1 MLLAP
6 RRLRQHGFVV
16 VAVSCRKPHPMPRP
30 RSEKSHQK
38 VLEAAVHLFSEQG
51 IDATSMDAIAARSGV
66 SKATIYKHWPD
77 KDALAMEV
85 LVWLYRLDEELKP
98 VLHGNVR
105 EDLIA
110 ALSYRPVEHHPKER
124 ERIMPHLIA
133 YSARNQAFGK
143 AWRAKVVV
151 RHTAYLTHVLQAAIE
166 RGDIDRNLSMDVAV
180 ALLFGPMMYR
190 QMFVAGSRDEKA
202 PPAFIA
208 QIVDAFIQAFAATP
222 HAFNA
227 HRSVPIRRAQ

>member
-1 MLLAP
+1 
-6 RRLRQHGFVV
+6 
-16 VAVSCRKPHPMPRP
+16 MPRP

-38 VLEAAVHLFSEQG
+38 VLEAAVRLFSEEG

-85 LVWLYRLDEELKP
+85 LVWLYDLDEDLKP
-98 VLHGNVR
+98 AEHGNLR
-105 EDLIA
+105 DDLIA

-143 AWRAKVVV
+143 AWRSKVVV
-151 RHTAYLTHVLQAAIE
+151 RHTAYLTHVLHAAID
-166 RGDIDRNLSMDVAV
+166 RGDVDRNLSMDVAV

-208 QIVDAFIQAFAATP
+208 QIVDAFIQAFAKHP
-222 HAFNA
+222 HRLDAAQSIPF
-227 HRSVPIRRAQ
+227 RRAQ

>member
-1 MLLAP
+1 
-6 RRLRQHGFVV
+6 
-16 VAVSCRKPHPMPRP
+16 MPRP

-38 VLEAAVHLFSEQG
+38 VLEAAVRLFSEQG

-98 VLHGNVR
+98 VEHGSLR

-133 YSARNQAFGK
+133 YSARNPVFGK
-143 AWRAKVVV
+143 AWRSKVVV
-151 RHTAYLTHVLQAAIE
+151 RHTAYLGRVLQLAMD
-166 RGDIDRNLSMDVAV
+166 RGEVDQTLSMDVAV

-208 QIVDAFIQAFAATP
+208 QVVDAFIRAFAQTP
-222 HAFNA
+222 HVLNA
-227 HRSVPIRRAQ
+227 SHSVRPAAPVRRAQ

>member
-1 MLLAP
+1 
-6 RRLRQHGFVV
+6 
-16 VAVSCRKPHPMPRP
+16 MPRP
-30 RSEKSHQK
+30 RSERSHQK
-38 VLEAAVHLFSEQG
+38 VLEAAVRLFSEQG

-98 VLHGNVR
+98 VEHGNLR
-105 EDLIA
+105 DDLIA
-110 ALSYRPVEHHPKER
+110 ALSYRPIEHHPKER
-124 ERIMPHLIA
+124 ECIMPHLIA

-143 AWRAKVVV
+143 AWRSRVVV
-151 RHTAYLTHVLQAAIE
+151 RHTVYLAHVLQAAMD
-166 RGDIDRNLSMDVAV
+166 RGDIDRDLPMDVAV

-208 QIVDAFIQAFAATP
+208 QIVDAFIQAFAKHPCA
-222 HAFNA
+222 ASVVQ
-227 HRSVPIRRAQ
+227 SVPLRRAQ

>member
-1 MLLAP
+1 
-6 RRLRQHGFVV
+6 
-16 VAVSCRKPHPMPRP
+16 MPRP

-38 VLEAAVHLFSEQG
+38 VLEAAVHLFAEEG
-51 IDATSMDAIAARSGV
+51 IDATSMDAIAGRSGV

-85 LVWLYRLDEELKP
+85 LVWLYRLDEKIKP
-98 VLHGNVR
+98 VERGSLR
-105 EDLIA
+105 DDLIA

-133 YSARNQAFGK
+133 YSARNPVFGK
-143 AWRAKVVV
+143 AWRSKVVI
-151 RHTAYLTHVLQAAIE
+151 RHTAYLGQVIQSA
-166 RGDIDRNLSMDVAV
+166 IDRGEIDQNLSMDVAV

-208 QIVDAFIQAFAATP
+208 QVVDAFIRAFAQTSHILDVP
-222 HAFNA
+222 HPV
-227 HRSVPIRRAQ
+227 RPRLRRAQ

>member
-1 MLLAP
+1 
-6 RRLRQHGFVV
+6 
-16 VAVSCRKPHPMPRP
+16 MPRP

-38 VLEAAVHLFSEQG
+38 VLEAAVRLFSEQG

-85 LVWLYRLDEELKP
+85 LVWLYRLDEDVKP
-98 VLHGNVR
+98 IEHGNLR
-105 EDLIA
+105 DDLIA

-133 YSARNQAFGK
+133 YSARNQVFGK

-151 RHTAYLTHVLQAAIE
+151 RHTARLMQVLQASID
-166 RGDIDRNLSMDVAV
+166 RGDIDGTLPMDVAV

-202 PPAFIA
+202 PPEFIA
-208 QIVDAFIQAFAATP
+208 QIVDAFIHAFAAAP
-222 HAFNA
+222 HALSSGTR
-227 HRSVPIRRAQ
+227 HPVPIRRAQ

>member
-1 MLLAP
+1 
-6 RRLRQHGFVV
+6 
-16 VAVSCRKPHPMPRP
+16 MPRP

-38 VLEAAVHLFSEQG
+38 VLEAAVHLFAEEG
-51 IDATSMDAIAARSGV
+51 IDATSMDAIAGRSGV

-77 KDALAMEV
+77 KDALAMEI
-85 LVWLYRLDEELKP
+85 LVWLYRLDEKIKP
-98 VLHGNVR
+98 VERGSLR
-105 EDLIA
+105 DDLMA

-133 YSARNQAFGK
+133 YSARNPVFGK
-143 AWRAKVVV
+143 AWRSKVVI
-151 RHTAYLTHVLQAAIE
+151 RHTAYLGQVIQSA
-166 RGDIDRNLSMDVAV
+166 IDRGEIDQNLSMDVAV

-208 QIVDAFIQAFAATP
+208 QVVDAFIRAFAQTSHILDAP
-222 HAFNA
+222 HPV
-227 HRSVPIRRAQ
+227 RPRLRRAQ

>member
-1 MLLAP
+1 
-6 RRLRQHGFVV
+6 
-16 VAVSCRKPHPMPRP
+16 MPRP
-30 RSEKSHQK
+30 RSEKSHLK
-38 VLEAAVHLFSEQG
+38 VLEAAVRLFSEQG

-85 LVWLYRLDEELKP
+85 LVWLYRLDEEVRP
-98 VLHGNVR
+98 VEHGSLR

-133 YSARNQAFGK
+133 YSARNQTFGK

-151 RHTAYLTHVLQAAIE
+151 RHTAYLARVLKSAMD
-166 RGDIDRNLSMDVAV
+166 RGEIDSSLSMDVAV

-202 PPAFIA
+202 PPAFIT
-208 QIVDAFIQAFAATP
+208 QVVDAFVRAFAQAPQARNAP
-222 HAFNA
+222 HAV
-227 HRSVPIRRAQ
+227 RSTGSLQRAQ

>member
-1 MLLAP
+1 
-6 RRLRQHGFVV
+6 
-16 VAVSCRKPHPMPRP
+16 
-30 RSEKSHQK
+30 
-38 VLEAAVHLFSEQG
+38 
-51 IDATSMDAIAARSGV
+51 MDAIAARSGV

-85 LVWLYRLDEELKP
+85 LVWLYRLDEDVKP
-98 VLHGNVR
+98 VEHGSLR

-133 YSARNQAFGK
+133 YSARNQVFGR
-143 AWRAKVVV
+143 AWRSKVVV
-151 RHTAYLTHVLQAAIE
+151 RHTAYLAQVLQSAIDRGEIDANLPMDAAI
-166 RGDIDRNLSMDVAV
+166 

-202 PPAFIA
+202 PPTFIA
-208 QIVDAFIQAFAATP
+208 QVVDAFIRAFAQSP
-222 HAFNA
+222 HALSANA
-227 HRSVPIRRAQ
+227 SATARLRRAQ

>member
-1 MLLAP
+1 
-6 RRLRQHGFVV
+6 
-16 VAVSCRKPHPMPRP
+16 MPRP

-38 VLEAAVHLFSEQG
+38 VLEAAVRLFSEEG

-77 KDALAMEV
+77 KDALALEV
-85 LVWLYRLDEELKP
+85 LVWLYDLDEDLKP
-98 VLHGNVR
+98 AEHGNLHD
-105 EDLIA
+105 DLIA

-143 AWRAKVVV
+143 AWRSKVVV
-151 RHTAYLTHVLQAAIE
+151 RHTAYLMHVLQAAID
-166 RGDIDRNLSMDVAV
+166 RGDLDGTLSMNVAV

-190 QMFVAGSRDEKA
+190 QMFVACSRDEKA

-208 QIVDAFIQAFAATP
+208 QVVDAFVRAFAQTHDVLAADAQP
-222 HAFNA
+222 
-227 HRSVPIRRAQ
+227 RSHLRRRAQ

>member
-1 MLLAP
+1 
-6 RRLRQHGFVV
+6 
-16 VAVSCRKPHPMPRP
+16 
-30 RSEKSHQK
+30 
-38 VLEAAVHLFSEQG
+38 
-51 IDATSMDAIAARSGV
+51 MDAIAARSGV

-222 HAFNA
+222 HALNA
-227 HRSVPIRRAQ
+227 HRPVPIRRAQ

>member
-1 MLLAP
+1 
-6 RRLRQHGFVV
+6 
-16 VAVSCRKPHPMPRP
+16 MPRP
-30 RSEKSHQK
+30 RSEKSHLK
-38 VLEAAVHLFSEQG
+38 VLEAAVRLFSEEG

-85 LVWLYRLDEELKP
+85 LVWLYRLDEEVKP
-98 VLHGNVR
+98 VEHGSLR

-133 YSARNQAFGK
+133 YSARNQTFGK
-143 AWRAKVVV
+143 AWRSKVVV
-151 RHTAYLTHVLQAAIE
+151 RHTAYLARVLQSAMD
-166 RGDIDRNLSMDVAV
+166 RGEIDQSLSMDVAV

-190 QMFVAGSRDEKA
+190 QMFVAASRDEKA
-202 PPAFIA
+202 PPVFIA
-208 QIVDAFIQAFAATP
+208 QVVDAFVRAFARAPQGLNAP
-222 HAFNA
+222 HAV
-227 HRSVPIRRAQ
+227 RSTGRLQRAQ

>member
-1 MLLAP
+1 
-6 RRLRQHGFVV
+6 
-16 VAVSCRKPHPMPRP
+16 
-30 RSEKSHQK
+30 
-38 VLEAAVHLFSEQG
+38 
-51 IDATSMDAIAARSGV
+51 MDAIAARSGV

-98 VLHGNVR
+98 DEHGNLR
-105 EDLIA
+105 DDLIG

-143 AWRAKVVV
+143 AWRSKVVV
-151 RHTAYLTHVLQAAIE
+151 RHTAYLTHVLQAAID
-166 RGDIDRNLSMDVAV
+166 RGDIDSSLPMDVAV

-208 QIVDAFIQAFAATP
+208 QIVDAFIQAFAMRP
-222 HAFNA
+222 HLVDANA
-227 HRSVPIRRAQ
+227 RDSARPAVPLRRAQ